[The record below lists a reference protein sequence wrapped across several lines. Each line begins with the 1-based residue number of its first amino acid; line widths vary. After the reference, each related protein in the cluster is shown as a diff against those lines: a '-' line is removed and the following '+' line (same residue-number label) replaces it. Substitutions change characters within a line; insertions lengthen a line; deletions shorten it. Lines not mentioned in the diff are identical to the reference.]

1 MRGRVVC
8 LINGALA
15 AIVPAQFAMSDTLF
29 LGDDR
34 YLPGRCGR

>member
-1 MRGRVVC
+1 MRGGVGG

-15 AIVPAQFAMSDTLF
+15 AMVPPQFAMSDTLF
-29 LGDDR
+29 SGEDR